1 MKKVRLT
8 SNRLRGLSTT
18 YVQLDESDPKSR
30 FAVGPVIEVN
40 EDNFKKLTASS
51 LVEVEEVSQS
61 EADRAEGNNEG
72 GN

>member
-1 MKKVRLT
+1 MKKVKLT
-8 SNRLRGLSTT
+8 SNRLRGLGTT

-30 FAVGPVIEVN
+30 FAVGPTIEVS

-51 LVEVEEVSQS
+51 LVEVEEVNQT